1 MASLLWWSRNFI
13 FCHFAFSIFD
23 AMYDCVMSDAGPK
36 PGETRSWAG
45 QPQYQYWSLTTA
57 GQVPQPS
64 IANTDI
70 HDTNTRAQCKWRTYN
85 FTRWHASTASHW
97 TDNIIINTGC
107 CWNHSRNCLFSSLL
121 ALAKSKRTTCWWSH
135 VWKLQRQK
143 IIPLQI
149 FLESDKQTNEGF
161 LVVPWRQVLRKK
173 NYHIQQSC
181 KLEWQSDIFPG
192 WFSGQRGRTKKIF
205 LHLHSYTFETN

>member
-161 LVVPWRQVLRKK
+161 LVVPWRQKKSTLTTVL
-173 NYHIQQSC
+173 
-181 KLEWQSDIFPG
+181 
-192 WFSGQRGRTKKIF
+192 
-205 LHLHSYTFETN
+205 